1 MQINI
6 TTDINVNYDDV
17 ADFVYWVLKNEEFK
31 SDQEFRPR
39 VVMSDKFNLCGRVTK
54 YRKSIRIIIMKKNKE
69 VNYE

>member
-31 SDQEFRPR
+31 ADKEFEPR

-54 YRKSIRIIIMKKNKE
+54 YRKSIRIVIMKKNKE
-69 VNYE
+69 